1 MPLESQKFENSPEY
15 YLIFFSICVLK
26 NNHKLVRTSFM
37 VENYIPN
44 QHTSARP
51 IVGLV
56 KQLKSPQQTAT
67 SSGVKV
73 VANGLAPGHVY
84 EAEHLDS

>member
-1 MPLESQKFENSPEY
+1 
-15 YLIFFSICVLK
+15 
-26 NNHKLVRTSFM
+26 M